1 MKIDCSMRSLSCLA
15 VTLFM
20 AVGFTTLLVKLYF
33 VQIDDAA
40 HYKVR
45 QENQSIRTIMTAGSR
60 GSILDRRCNI
70 LAENKTER
78 NLVAFPEFFQKRTF
92 EKSISEI
99 IDAMNDLARVIG
111 RPPDVTAAQIKRH
124 IREMVALPLT
134 VWKVVSDEELARFYE
149 QQEKFPGFA
158 CETNDRR
165 IYPQGSLA
173 AHVLGRVGL
182 ENVKNPAGSPTTN
195 FQTREMRGREGLEW
209 YYDTYLRGA
218 PGEDRVLVDARG
230 YASRRWTVSEPRRG
244 PNLILNLDQDIQ
256 RAVESE
262 LAGRRGAM
270 VVMDAEDG
278 AILALASAPT
288 FNPNDCSPI
297 FPEPLYEKLRNDQAL
312 PLFNRATFG
321 QYPPGSTF
329 KIVTSLAALENGLDP
344 NELYDCEGV
353 FGSSLY
359 RIRCIARWGH
369 GLIDLPTA
377 IQKSCNPFFCH
388 LAMNLGTNAL
398 ITAAHNLGL
407 SSRTG
412 IDFPTDAEGVVPN
425 DAWKQAHYEMP
436 WVTSDLVQMSI
447 GQGMLLVTPIQMV
460 RLVAAVAT
468 GTLVVPRLNRE
479 QPIGREELVFSE
491 ANMAIVRD
499 GMHRVVKYGSGR
511 RGGEG
516 VHAHVIGKTG
526 TAEVGPKK
534 ARKKQAWFV
543 AAATG
548 VPLAKFGF
556 GNQEKQIAVA
566 CVVEDGEGGGLTAA
580 PRVGKVL
587 KAIFGERT
595 REDEEK
601 GEEIND

>member
-1 MKIDCSMRSLSCLA
+1 MKFDFSMRSLFCLA
-15 VTLFM
+15 IALFM
-20 AVGFTTLLVKLYF
+20 AVGFTTLLVRLYF

-45 QENQSIRTIMTAGSR
+45 QENQSIRTIMTAGPR
-60 GSILDRRCNI
+60 GAILDRRGNI

-92 EKSISEI
+92 EQSIGQI
-99 IDAMNDLARVIG
+99 IDAMNELARVIG
-111 RPPDVTAAQIKRH
+111 RQPDVTAAQIKRH
-124 IREMVALPLT
+124 IRETVALPLT
-134 VWKVVSDEELARFYE
+134 VWKAVSDEELARFYE

-165 IYPQGSLA
+165 IYPQGMLA

-182 ENVKNPAGSPTTN
+182 ENVKNSAGSPATN

-230 YASRRWTVSEPRRG
+230 YASRRWTVSQPRRG
-244 PNLILNLDQDIQ
+244 PNLVLNLDRDIQ
-256 RAVESE
+256 RAVEAE
-262 LAGRRGAM
+262 LVGRRGAI
-270 VVMDAEDG
+270 VVMDAADG
-278 AILALASAPT
+278 SIFAMASAPA
-288 FNPNDCSPI
+288 FDPNECSPI
-297 FPEPLYEKLRNDQAL
+297 FPEALYQQLRDDPEL

-329 KIVTSLAALENGLDP
+329 KIVTSFAALENGYDP
-344 NELYDCEGV
+344 HELYDCEGV
-353 FGSSLY
+353 FGSSLF

-377 IQKSCNPFFCH
+377 IQKSCNPFFCQ
-388 LAMNLGTNAL
+388 LAMNMGTNAL

-407 SSRTG
+407 GSRTG

-425 DAWKQAHYEMP
+425 DAWKQAHYKMP
-436 WVTSDLVQMSI
+436 WATSDLTQMAI
-447 GQGMLLVTPIQMV
+447 GQGMLLVTPLQMV

-468 GTLVVPRLNRE
+468 GSLVVPRLNRE
-479 QPIGREELVFSE
+479 QPVGREKLVFSE
-491 ANMAIVRD
+491 ANLDIVRD
-499 GMHRVVKYGSGR
+499 GMRRVVKYGSGR

-516 VHAHVIGKTG
+516 VRAHMIGKTG
-526 TAEVGPKK
+526 TAEVGPKS
-534 ARKKQAWFV
+534 ARKKQTWFV
-543 AAATG
+543 AVATG
-548 VPLAKFGF
+548 TPLAEFGF

-566 CVVEDGEGGGLTAA
+566 CVIEDGEGGGLTAA

-587 KAIFGERT
+587 KAIFGELPP
-595 REDEEK
+595 EDEEE
-601 GEEIND
+601 GEAIND